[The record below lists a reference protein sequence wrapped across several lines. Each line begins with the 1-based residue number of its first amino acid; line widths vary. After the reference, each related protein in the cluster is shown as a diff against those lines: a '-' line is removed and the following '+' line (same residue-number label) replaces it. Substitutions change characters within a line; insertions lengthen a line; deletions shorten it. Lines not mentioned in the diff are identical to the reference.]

1 MMSACQKIA
10 ASFPAPQFYESCKE
24 DLRIAQAL
32 FAEDLRILK
41 CRTYIRNNLQ
51 ENLGHGAEHAEK
63 VSMEAGAL
71 VYREGAKFF
80 LEDASRRET
89 TILAEIAG
97 LLHDLCRGEK
107 DHSQASARAAE
118 PILREF
124 FLTPEKD
131 KWILKAITNHEAF
144 TEPQP
149 LDSVLGQTI
158 SDALY
163 DADKFRWGPDNFTVT
178 LWRMLRFAQAP
189 IPRLISRFPKG
200 MKGISRIR
208 NTFRTETGKKY
219 GPEFIDL
226 GLRIGEEIFCFL
238 KERFAEEI
246 LEEERKR
253 GLESRKE

>member
-24 DLRIAQAL
+24 DLRIAQAF
-32 FAEDLRILK
+32 FATDPRVLK
-41 CRTYIRNNLQ
+41 CCTYIRNNLQ
-51 ENLGHGAEHAEK
+51 ENLGHGLEHAEK
-63 VSMEAGAL
+63 VSVEAGAL
-71 VYREGAKFF
+71 AYREGAKLS
-80 LEDASRRET
+80 LEYVCRQET
-89 TILAEIAG
+89 AILAEIAG

-107 DHSQASARAAE
+107 DHSQASAKAAE

-124 FLTPEKD
+124 LLPPEKE
-131 KWILKAITNHEAF
+131 KWILKAICNHEAF

-149 LDSVLGQTI
+149 LDSVLGQII

-178 LWRMLRFAQAP
+178 LWRMLRFAQAS

-208 NTFRTETGKKY
+208 DTFRTETGKKY

-226 GLRIGEEIFCFL
+226 GLKMGEEIFCFL
-238 KERFAEEI
+238 KERFAEDI